1 MSISL
6 ENKTRSFTKD
16 EAGVFVSYVEKAL
29 SLMLSMDYIDPSIRN
44 GDAEISVDIR
54 LVGSDAIKKLNSRY
68 RQKDKVTDVLSFPIL
83 DMMNNSLFILY
94 K

>member
-54 LVGSDAIKKLNSRY
+54 LVG
-68 RQKDKVTDVLSFPIL
+68 
-83 DMMNNSLFILY
+83 
-94 K
+94 